1 MSNSYNINL
10 LVIQSILI
18 VILFGIV
25 LWLIR
30 LSRATKLERRFG
42 KFSVNVIEDKESSL
56 FDRLIKV
63 YNERRKRI
71 SKVLYKLKI
80 FDDYSK
86 KYEKYCDNTRIIRE
100 DPMDYMSTKVLSG
113 AAMMI
118 LIVISDVFQYKPI
131 TSFQLL
137 SSFLVGFFI
146 PDVLLISK
154 EKMRKRQIEKDML
167 KAIIIMN
174 NSFKSG
180 LSIMQAIYMV
190 SNELEGPIS
199 EEFKKMYIDLSFG
212 LNMEVVFERFT
223 NRIDTKEARYIT
235 TSLNVL
241 NKTGGNIVQVFA
253 SVERNSFTR
262 KKLEE
267 ELGALA
273 ASSSAIFKILVVIPV
288 LLFLGIFILNPAY
301 LIPLF
306 LEPLGWFLILLMVLI
321 YVVYII
327 VIRRVMKV
335 KVMVWWRRIIKV
347 LP

>member
-1 MSNSYNINL
+1 MSNSYDINL
-10 LVIQSILI
+10 LVMQSMLI
-18 VILFGIV
+18 IILFGIV
-25 LWLIR
+25 LWLFKLTRITR
-30 LSRATKLERRFG
+30 LERRFS
-42 KFSVNVIEDKESSL
+42 KYSVNIIENKEVSL
-56 FDRLIKV
+56 FDKLIKL
-63 YNERRKRI
+63 YTTLRKKI
-71 SKVLYKLKI
+71 SKILYKLRI
-80 FDDYSK
+80 FDEYSV
-86 KYEKYCDNTRIIRE
+86 KYEKYCDNTRVIRE
-100 DPMDYMSTKVLSG
+100 DPMDYMSTKMLTG
-113 AAMMI
+113 FAMMI
-118 LIVISDVFQYKPI
+118 LIIISDVFQYKPI

-137 SSFLVGFFI
+137 TAFLIGFFI
-146 PDVLLISK
+146 PDILLISK

-190 SNELEGPIS
+190 SNELDGPIS

-288 LLFLGIFILNPAY
+288 LLFATVFALNPAY

-306 LEPLGWFLILLMVLI
+306 LNPVGWFLLTLMLLI
-321 YVVYII
+321 YIVYII
-327 VIRRVMKV
+327 VIRKVMKV
-335 KVMVWWRRIIKV
+335 KVM
-347 LP
+347 L

>member
-1 MSNSYNINL
+1 MSNSYDINL
-10 LVIQSILI
+10 FVIQSILI
-18 VILFGIV
+18 IILFGIV
-25 LWLIR
+25 LWLVK
-30 LSRATKLERRFG
+30 LSRITRLERRFS
-42 KFSVNVIEDKESSL
+42 KYSVNVIENKEIAL
-56 FDRLIKV
+56 FDKLIRLYTKL
-63 YNERRKRI
+63 RKNI
-71 SKVLYKLKI
+71 SKFLYKLKI
-80 FDDYSK
+80 FDEYSL
-86 KYEKYCDNTRIIRE
+86 KYEKYCDNASVIRE
-100 DPMDYMSTKVLSG
+100 DPMDYMSTKVLTG
-113 AAMMI
+113 FAMMI

-137 SSFLVGFFI
+137 TAFLIGFFI

-154 EKMRKRQIEKDML
+154 EKMRKKQIEKDML

-190 SNELEGPIS
+190 SNELDGPIS

-223 NRIDTKEARYIT
+223 KRIDTKEARYIT

-288 LLFLGIFILNPAY
+288 LLFATVFALNPAY

-306 LEPLGWFLILLMVLI
+306 LNPVGWFLLTLMLLI
-321 YVVYII
+321 YIVYII
-327 VIRRVMKV
+327 VIRKVMKV
-335 KVMVWWRRIIKV
+335 KVM
-347 LP
+347 L

>member
-1 MSNSYNINL
+1 MLNGYNINL
-10 LVIQSILI
+10 LVIKMIII
-18 VILFGIV
+18 VILFGIAI
-25 LWLIR
+25 WLFR
-30 LSRATKLERRFG
+30 LSRVAKLERRFAR
-42 KFSVNVIEDKESSL
+42 FSVNVIKDEELSL
-56 FDRLIKV
+56 FDKLIRQ
-63 YNERRKRI
+63 YNVLRKNV
-71 SKVLYKLKI
+71 SKYLYKLKI
-80 FDDYSK
+80 FNDYSK

-100 DPMDYMSTKVLSG
+100 DPMDYIATKVLTGFS
-113 AAMMI
+113 MMI
-118 LIVISDVFQYKPI
+118 LIIISDVFQYRSI
-131 TSFQLL
+131 TFLQLITT
-137 SSFLVGFFI
+137 FLIGFFI
-146 PDVLLISK
+146 LDIFLIYK
-154 EKMRKRQIEKDML
+154 DKARKHQIEKDML

-190 SNELEGPIS
+190 STELEGPIS

-262 KKLEE
+262 KKLQE

-273 ASSSAIFKILVVIPV
+273 ASSNAIFKILVVIPII
-288 LLFLGIFILNPAY
+288 LFLGIFILNSSY
-301 LIPLF
+301 FVPLF
-306 LEPLGWFLILLMVLI
+306 SDPLGIVLLLLILLI

-327 VIRRVMKV
+327 VIKRVMKV
-335 KVMVWWRRIIKV
+335 KVMM
-347 LP
+347 

>member
-1 MSNSYNINL
+1 MSNTYNAQLFIIKIFML
-10 LVIQSILI
+10 

-25 LWLIR
+25 IFIISLRKTSR
-30 LSRATKLERRFG
+30 LEKRFK
-42 KFSVNVIEDKESSL
+42 KFSVNTIKDTEISL
-56 FDRLIKV
+56 FDRLKNK
-63 YNERRKRI
+63 YQRLRKKI
-71 SKVLYKLKI
+71 SKFLYKTKI

-86 KYEKYCDNTRIIRE
+86 KYEKYCDNTKVLRE
-100 DPMDYMSTKVLSG
+100 DPMDYISTKVLVG
-113 AAMMI
+113 ILMMI
-118 LIVISDVFQYKPI
+118 IIILSDTFQYKDI
-131 TSFQLL
+131 TGLQLITA
-137 SSFLVGFFI
+137 FLIGFFI
-146 PDVLLISK
+146 PDIFLVYK
-154 EKMRKRQIEKDML
+154 EKHRKKQVEKDML

-174 NSFKSG
+174 NAFKSG

-190 SNELEGPIS
+190 STELEGPIS

-262 KKLEE
+262 KKLQE

-273 ASSSAIFKILVVIPV
+273 ASAKAIYKILICIPPMLAV
-288 LLFLGIFILNPAY
+288 MIFVFNPAFFF
-301 LIPLF
+301 PMF
-306 LEPLGWFLILLMVLI
+306 TSGLGWMLLCIILAI
-321 YVVYII
+321 YILYII

-335 KVMVWWRRIIKV
+335 KVMI
-347 LP
+347 

>member
-1 MSNSYNINL
+1 MLNSVYDINQFVTNS
-10 LVIQSILI
+10 VIVI
-18 VILFGIV
+18 ILFGIV
-25 LWLIR
+25 LWVLGLFQ
-30 LSRATKLERRFG
+30 LSKLEKRFS
-42 KFSVNVIEDKESSL
+42 KFSIPILEKKELSVTDKIILSL
-56 FDRLIKV
+56 KENIQKL
-63 YNERRKRI
+63 
-71 SKVLYKLKI
+71 SKTLYKLKI
-80 FDDYSK
+80 FNDYSK
-86 KYEKYCDNTRIIRE
+86 KYEKYLDNSKIIRD
-100 DPMDYMSTKVLSG
+100 DPMDYISIKVLSG
-113 AAMMI
+113 
-118 LIVISDVFQYKPI
+118 LGIVILMFVSCILASQTINFFKI
-131 TSFQLL
+131 LA
-137 SSFLVGFFI
+137 SFLMGFFI
-146 PDVLLISK
+146 LDAVLISN
-154 EKMRKRQIEKDML
+154 ERYRKKQIEKEML

-190 SNELEGPIS
+190 SNELDGPIS

-288 LLFLGIFILNPAY
+288 LLFATVFALNPAY

-306 LEPLGWFLILLMVLI
+306 LNPVGWFLLTLMLLI
-321 YVVYII
+321 YIVYII
-327 VIRRVMKV
+327 VIRKVMKV
-335 KVMVWWRRIIKV
+335 KVM
-347 LP
+347 L

>member
-1 MSNSYNINL
+1 MLNGTNINL
-10 LVIQSILI
+10 LIMQIIII

-30 LSRATKLERRFG
+30 LNRVARLERRFSR
-42 KFSVNVIEDKESSL
+42 FSVNIIKDEELSFFDKL
-56 FDRLIKV
+56 LRF
-63 YNERRKRI
+63 YNDNRKKLSAR
-71 SKVLYKLKI
+71 LYKLKI
-80 FDDYSK
+80 FNDYSK

-100 DPMDYMSTKVLSG
+100 DPMDYISTKVLAG
-113 AAMMI
+113 FVMML
-118 LIVISDVFQYKPI
+118 LIIISDIFQYKSI
-131 TSFQLL
+131 TFMQLL
-137 SSFLVGFFI
+137 TTFLIGFFI
-146 PDVLLISK
+146 PDLFLLSK
-154 EKMRKRQIEKDML
+154 SRMRKIQIEKDML

-190 SNELEGPIS
+190 STELEGPIS
-199 EEFKKMYIDLSFG
+199 EEFKKMYLDLSFG

-223 NRIDTKEARYIT
+223 KRVDTKEARYIT

-262 KKLEE
+262 KKLQE

-273 ASSSAIFKILVVIPV
+273 ASAKAIYKILVVIPI
-288 LLFLGIFILNPAY
+288 LLFLGIFVLNTSY
-301 LIPLF
+301 FIPLF
-306 LEPLGWFLILLMVLI
+306 KDPIGIMLLLIILLI

-327 VIRRVMKV
+327 VINKVMKV
-335 KVMVWWRRIIKV
+335 KVMM
-347 LP
+347 

>member
-1 MSNSYNINL
+1 MLNSDNINL
-10 LVIQSILI
+10 FIVNSIFI

-25 LWLIR
+25 LWLFGLIR
-30 LSRATKLERRFG
+30 VGKLERRFS
-42 KFSVNVIEDKESSL
+42 KFTVNIIHDKELSI
-56 FDRLIKV
+56 FDKFIRI
-63 YNERRKRI
+63 YSNGRRVL
-71 SKVLYKLKI
+71 SKHLYKLKI

-86 KYEKYCDNTRIIRE
+86 KYEKYCDNTKIIRE
-100 DPMDYMSTKVLSG
+100 DPMEYIATKVLTG
-113 AAMMI
+113 VAMMI
-118 LIVISDVFQYKPI
+118 LIVISNALQYKNI
-131 TSFQLL
+131 TILNL
-137 SSFLVGFFI
+137 ITVFLIGFFI
-146 PDVLLISK
+146 PDILLISK
-154 EKMRKRQIEKDML
+154 EKMRKKQIEKDML

-190 SNELEGPIS
+190 SNELDGPIS

-212 LNMEVVFERFT
+212 LNMEVVFDRFT
-223 NRIDTKEARYIT
+223 ERIDTKEARYIT

-273 ASSSAIFKILVVIPV
+273 ASSKAIFKILVVIPILIFV
-288 LLFLGIFILNPAY
+288 GIFMLNPIY
-301 LIPLF
+301 IIPLF
-306 LEPLGWFLILLMVLI
+306 LDPIGWFLILLMILI
-321 YVVYII
+321 YVTYII

-335 KVMVWWRRIIKV
+335 KVV
-347 LP
+347 L